1 MRVVQNKNFSKFQ
14 KMRKALRIYF
24 NINFVHLHHRT
35 SMQFKLISTYERA
48 RCSATHMEN
57 TSAKEKTRIKHHNA
71 IRT

>member
-1 MRVVQNKNFSKFQ
+1 
-14 KMRKALRIYF
+14 MRKALRIYF

-57 TSAKEKTRIKHHNA
+57 TSAKEKTRILIKN
-71 IRT
+71 IIMQLELEISYIQFP